1 MTRWRG
7 LLAGVVLAALALPA
21 SADMTPPPAEDPFAV
36 TDRDGNG
43 EIDAAE
49 FRIRSIETFFLLDRD
64 GDGHIVITEITEITG
79 VVRSAYAAAD
89 ADGDGRLDQVEF
101 LAYEVKRFRLAD
113 RDGSKTLNRGEHD
126 AENIRRK

>member
-7 LLAGVVLAALALPA
+7 LLAGAVLAALALPA

-49 FRIRSIETFFLLDRD
+49 FQIRSIETFFLLDRD

-79 VVRSAYAAAD
+79 VVRSVYAAAD
-89 ADGDGRLDQVEF
+89 ANGDGRLDQVEF
-101 LAYEVKRFRLAD
+101 LAFKVKRFRLAD
-113 RDGSKTLNRGEHD
+113 RDGSKTLNRGELD
-126 AENIRRK
+126 AENNRQN

>member
-7 LLAGVVLAALALPA
+7 LLAGAVLAALALPA

-113 RDGSKTLNRGEHD
+113 RDGSKTLNRGEVD
-126 AENIRRK
+126 AEDNRRN

>member
-7 LLAGVVLAALALPA
+7 LLAGAVLAALALPA
-21 SADMTPPPAEDPFAV
+21 SADMTPPPSEDPFAV

-64 GDGHIVITEITEITG
+64 GDGYIVITEITG

-89 ADGDGRLDQVEF
+89 ANGDGRLDQVEF
-101 LAYEVKRFRLAD
+101 LAFEVKRFRLAD
-113 RDGSKTLNRGEHD
+113 RDGSKMLNRGEVD
-126 AENIRRK
+126 AENNRQN

>member
-79 VVRSAYAAAD
+79 VVRSVYAAAD
-89 ADGDGRLDQVEF
+89 ANGDGRLDQVEF
-101 LAYEVKRFRLAD
+101 LAFKVKRFRLAD

-126 AENIRRK
+126 AENNRRK